1 MLTPSK
7 AKFAA
12 EYIATGNATQ
22 SAITAG
28 YSVKTAKSQGS
39 RLLTDVDV
47 KQALEAAGATATQ
60 RIAAATGKASTA
72 AVTAIVTK
80 DLVLGGLLAL
90 ARDKKNVPPS
100 VRRQAWRDLGEHL
113 SLFKTVVDHQLVSG
127 LAEQLGLDP
136 LAVEAEAEAI
146 LRGSR

>member
-1 MLTPSK
+1 MLTPRKSQFVT
-7 AKFAA
+7 A
-12 EYIATGNATQ
+12 YIATGNAKQ

-28 YSVKTAKSQGS
+28 YSPATAKQQGS

-60 RIAAATGKASTA
+60 RIAAEGTR
-72 AVTAIVTK
+72 AVTSAVRAIVTK
-80 DLVLGGLLAL
+80 DMVLGGLLAL
-90 ARDKKNVPPS
+90 AKDKKVPPS
-100 VRRQAWRDLGEHL
+100 VRRASWRDLGEHL
-113 SLFKTVVDHQLVSG
+113 ALFKVVVDHEMVSG

>member
-7 AKFAA
+7 AKFTA
-12 EYIATGNATQ
+12 EYIRTGNATQ

-28 YSVKTAKSQGS
+28 YSAKTAKSQGS

-47 KQALEAAGATATQ
+47 KQALEAAGATAGQ
-60 RIAAATGKASTA
+60 RIEAASSR
-72 AVTAIVTK
+72 AVTSAVLAIVTK
-80 DLVLGGLLAL
+80 DMVLKGLLGI
-90 ARDKKNVPPS
+90 ARDKKIPPS
-100 VRRQAWRDLGEHL
+100 VRRSAWRDLGEHL
-113 SLFKTVVDHQLVSG
+113 SLFRTVVDHNIVAG

-136 LAVEAEAEAI
+136 LAVEQEAEAI